1 MNRELRGCPVLAS
14 RVAVSVVLAAC
25 GCGWGLAVEPAP
37 PPRAAMPEFIS
48 KDWKFA
54 AKFAGTPKE
63 EKQTPVG
70 IPTVMFGIESKDG
83 VYGIAVSDIP
93 VPDGET
99 ADQIQA
105 RLDGARDG
113 AIRNVGGTLTSSS
126 QITTGQQKYPGRE
139 FNATIT
145 KPKEGQVRARVYLV
159 GKRFYQVM
167 VMGTNDFATSKE
179 ATAFLDSFRVTE

>member
-1 MNRELRGCPVLAS
+1 VLVS

-37 PPRAAMPEFIS
+37 PPRAAMAEFVS

-54 AKFAGTPKE
+54 AKFPGKPQE
-63 EKQTPVG
+63 QKQTTAGVAL
-70 IPTVMFGIESKDG
+70 TMFAIESKDG
-83 VYGIAVSDIP
+83 VHGVAVSDMP
-93 VPDGET
+93 LPDGET
-99 ADQIQA
+99 AAQIQD

-113 AIRNVGGTLTSSS
+113 AVRNVGGTLTSSS
-126 QITTGQQKYPGRE
+126 QITIGKQKHPGRE
-139 FNATIT
+139 FNATVT
-145 KPKEGQVRARVYLV
+145 MPKEGQIRARVYLV